1 MMFSMPSEV
10 SQLII
15 YYFSGTGNARNVAQW
30 IARVAKERK
39 IPTEVIDIAM
49 IDRKH
54 IPRPPSGAT
63 IGFVSPTHGFN
74 YPPVSMYF
82 IFRFPRSNGNRF
94 FLMNTR
100 AGLKLSKWFI
110 PGLSGL
116 ALWLSAI
123 IILLKGYRINGLRS
137 IDLPS
142 NWISFHPGVKEKV
155 VESIYSHCKSISENF
170 ASKILDGKRV
180 YTAFRD
186 IIQDILISPV
196 SIGYFFMGR
205 FLLAKTFYA
214 TRECDRCD
222 ICVDNCPVKAIV
234 IVDKRPFWSY
244 RCESCMKCMNNC
256 PKRAIETAHG
266 YITAAMFLINL
277 VILVLFWR
285 WVSAIITLPP
295 DAGWYKIP
303 LTFVRWGVT
312 FIGLVFTYRIFHYL
326 LRIPFL
332 RELFYFTSLTRF
344 RFWRRYKPSKKM
356 ISNLP

>member
-1 MMFSMPSEV
+1 MPRKINR
-10 SQLII
+10 LIL
-15 YYFSGTGNARNVAQW
+15 YYFSGTGNARNVAGWFAEAAQS
-30 IARVAKERK
+30 RS
-39 IPTEVIDIAM
+39 IPTEVTDIAA

-54 IPRPPSGAT
+54 IRPFPEGAM

-82 IFRFPRSNGNRF
+82 IFRFPLSRGNRV

-100 AGLKLSKWFI
+100 AGLKLSKWFV

-116 ALWLSAI
+116 ALWLAAI
-123 IILLKGYRINGLRS
+123 VLLFKGYSIVGLRS

-155 VESIYSHCKSISENF
+155 VDSIYGHCKRITQNF
-170 ASKILDGKRV
+170 AAKILDGKRV

-214 TRECDRCD
+214 NENCDKCD
-222 ICVDNCPVKAIV
+222 ICIDNCPVKAILT
-234 IVDKRPFWSY
+234 VDKRPFWSY
-244 RCESCMKCMNNC
+244 RCESCMRCMNNC
-256 PKRAIETAHG
+256 PKRAIDTSHG
-266 YITAAMFLINL
+266 YTTGIMFLINML
-277 VILVLFWR
+277 IMALFWKWVAAFITVPYDNGWARVLVTFTR
-285 WVSAIITLPP
+285 W
-295 DAGWYKIP
+295 G
-303 LTFVRWGVT
+303 LTF
-312 FIGLVFTYRIFHYL
+312 ISLVVFYRLYHYL
-326 LRIPFL
+326 LRVPLI
-332 RELFYFTSLTRF
+332 RELFYYTSLTRY

-356 ISNLP
+356 ISQLP

>member
-1 MMFSMPSEV
+1 LPRKINR
-10 SQLII
+10 LIL
-15 YYFSGTGNARNVAQW
+15 YYFSGTGNARNVAGWFAEAAQS
-30 IARVAKERK
+30 RS
-39 IPTEVIDIAM
+39 IPTEVTDIAV

-54 IPRPPSGAT
+54 IRPFPEGAM

-82 IFRFPRSNGNRF
+82 IFRFPLSRGNRV

-100 AGLKLSKWFI
+100 AGLKLSKWFV

-116 ALWLSAI
+116 ALWLAAI
-123 IILLKGYRINGLRS
+123 VLLFKGYSIVGLRS

-155 VESIYSHCKSISENF
+155 VDSIYGHCKRITQNF
-170 ASKILDGKRV
+170 AAKILDGKRV

-214 TRECDRCD
+214 NENCDKCD
-222 ICVDNCPVKAIV
+222 ICIDNCPVKAILT
-234 IVDKRPFWSY
+234 VDQRPFWSY
-244 RCESCMKCMNNC
+244 RCESCMRCMNNC
-256 PKRAIETAHG
+256 PKRAIDTSHG
-266 YITAAMFLINL
+266 YTTGIMFLINML
-277 VILVLFWR
+277 IMALFWKWVAAFITVPYDNGWARVLVTFTR
-285 WVSAIITLPP
+285 W
-295 DAGWYKIP
+295 G
-303 LTFVRWGVT
+303 LTF
-312 FIGLVFTYRIFHYL
+312 ISLVVFYRLYHYL
-326 LRIPFL
+326 LRVPLI
-332 RELFYFTSLTRF
+332 RELFYYTSLTRY

-356 ISNLP
+356 ISQLP